1 MRVPKTPRTS
11 AVAVDISRAILVL
24 RGQRALL
31 DLQLATLYG
40 ASTKALNQAA
50 KRNQERFPE
59 DFLFRL
65 TRAET
70 EALNRSQI
78 GDGLRISVEGMTV
91 AFDCRSQTNE
101 GCCPEQEGCRV
112 GASAAA
118 AQHLSNETAH
128 GFDSVGGEW
137 QA

>member
-78 GDGLRISVEGMTV
+78 GDGLRISVEGMAITGHGGSH
-91 AFDCRSQTNE
+91 ANE
-101 GCCPEQEGCRV
+101 RGCPEQQRV
-112 GASAAA
+112 GIGTAIRASR
-118 AQHLSNETAH
+118 LTPLPSTAP
-128 GFDSVGGEW
+128 SW
-137 QA
+137 PPPS